1 MRELIQLAPG
11 VLVATAE
18 LYTTTSTVVAG
29 DRGTCLVV
37 DPAVSVAE
45 VTGLAAELAGR
56 GLRPQAGWS
65 THPHW
70 DHVLWCAQLG
80 DVPRYATPRAAATAQ
95 AERAG
100 LIEGVTGSAPGHDL
114 ELAGRLTALAQDRI
128 PWDGPAAVVV
138 EHDAHEIGHGA
149 VFLPDTGVLLA
160 GDMLSDIEIPL
171 LCTGDADPIGGYRAG
186 LDKLAGLGGV
196 RVVVPGHGRPGD
208 GAEFRRRVA
217 ADMRYLDGL
226 ARGAAFAGQDERI
239 GAGWL
244 RAEHDRQFALL
255 QRRPW
260 GTASRNAPQG

>member
-1 MRELIQLAPG
+1 MRELTQVAPG
-11 VLVATAE
+11 VLVAAAE

-29 DRGTCLVV
+29 ADGACLVV
-37 DPAVSVAE
+37 DPAVTVAE

-80 DVPRYATPRAAATAQ
+80 DVPRYATPRAAAVAQ

-100 LIEGVTGSAPGHDL
+100 LIEGVNGSAPGHDL
-114 ELAGRLTALAQDRI
+114 DLFGKLTPLGQATI
-128 PWDGPAAVVV
+128 PWDGPAAVVI

-149 VFLPDTGVLLA
+149 VFLPDAGVLLA

-171 LCTGDADPIGGYRAG
+171 LYGGDPDPVGRYRAG
-186 LDKLAGLGGV
+186 LELLAGLDGV
-196 RVVVPGHGRPGD
+196 RVVVPGHGHPGD

-217 ADMRYLDGL
+217 ADLHYLDGL
-226 ARGAAFAGQDERI
+226 ANGAAFAGQDERI

-255 QRRPW
+255 QCQPG
-260 GTASRNAPQG
+260 GTTPPTPPQG